1 VQEEHKNEIH
11 TALSPQPLLKMPSSN
26 LSTTQLQ
33 RPKAHNTTIK
43 LFDTIKDAAS
53 GLECETHPYVS
64 AKPAVDPGIV
74 PMPEEIKGFT
84 LPGASPMAR
93 DLARE
98 RVEAAGQASKP
109 FAGLARWY
117 KEGNDTK
124 YSKDEW
130 NHARDFISNSAV
142 SRRRAATTARETTEK
157 ARGTTGK
164 HLQKTGGVVRES
176 LTERVSEIKKVIKQ
190 LRQGKK
196 FVDTEIALMQHALKT
211 MAAFVDNAFVF
222 PINANSECCQ
232 LRDGRIGIDYV
243 EDDVDIQLQRESE
256 MLRGVAHSI
265 VEIRQASRGMLDYLI
280 NVSEHLQGDIRAKRA
295 ATSCDHNLQKLKL
308 DAKTLR
314 LNLKTLDPESSQD
327 WSTIDDWRGASEAML
342 QAGRDAVTK
351 SKELRLGLAEQQ
363 QFVESKLKEF
373 EMDVTASLRKRL
385 VQYEEALG
393 EDESILMQCQYEIA
407 TLQKEIKNIHDA
419 IAKQTAPMKR
429 NTTRLEKRGT
439 ARPGRE
445 RTTDDVND
453 SLIQEAAEIS
463 GAVDALRQELEINE
477 ENYVRLR
484 EMEAMLEEDIEIK
497 RRSVRIEKKCIYQR
511 SYFAKFKAEDAAKHT
526 KQNPR

>member
-1 VQEEHKNEIH
+1 
-11 TALSPQPLLKMPSSN
+11 M
-26 LSTTQLQ
+26 
-33 RPKAHNTTIK
+33 
-43 LFDTIKDAAS
+43 
-53 GLECETHPYVS
+53 
-64 AKPAVDPGIV
+64 
-74 PMPEEIKGFT
+74 
-84 LPGASPMAR
+84 
-93 DLARE
+93 
-98 RVEAAGQASKP
+98 
-109 FAGLARWY
+109 
-117 KEGNDTK
+117 
-124 YSKDEW
+124 
-130 NHARDFISNSAV
+130 
-142 SRRRAATTARETTEK
+142 
-157 ARGTTGK
+157 
-164 HLQKTGGVVRES
+164 
-176 LTERVSEIKKVIKQ
+176 
-190 LRQGKK
+190 
-196 FVDTEIALMQHALKT
+196 
-211 MAAFVDNAFVF
+211 
-222 PINANSECCQ
+222 
-232 LRDGRIGIDYV
+232 RDGRIGIDYV

-256 MLRGVAHSI
+256 MLRTVGHSI
-265 VEIRQASRGMLDYLI
+265 VEIRQASRGMADYLI
-280 NVSEHLQGDIRAKRA
+280 NVSEHLQGDIRAKKA
-295 ATSCDHNLQKLKL
+295 ATTCDHNLQKLKL

-327 WSTIDDWRGASEAML
+327 WSTIDDWRGASQAML
-342 QAGRDAVTK
+342 QAGRDAVAK
-351 SKELRLGLAEQQ
+351 SKELRRGLAEQQ
-363 QFVESKLKEF
+363 QHVESKLKEF

-407 TLQKEIKNIHDA
+407 TLQKEIKNIHEA

-511 SYFAKFKAEDAAKHT
+511 SYFAKFKAEDAAKHA
-526 KQNPR
+526 KPNPR